1 MGLTVT
7 LTLSITLTLT
17 LILTLT
23 HPAPYLQDGSK
34 YNCAYYAQDD
44 KCAKYGSS
52 YANEGVPANVACC
65 DCGGGVKSI
74 QARRELKFDYIVR
87 KPIPIHGPESIW
99 CVLVYIASES
109 PYLFMGLCLSGVH

>member
-34 YNCAYYAQDD
+34 YNCAYYA
-44 KCAKYGSS
+44 KKGICGKYGNR
-52 YANEGVPANVACC
+52 YANEGLTENVACC

-74 QARRELKFDYIVR
+74 QARRELKFDHIV
-87 KPIPIHGPESIW
+87 
-99 CVLVYIASES
+99 SES
-109 PYLFMGLCLSGVH
+109 PYVFMVMRLFGAY